1 MIRWFAAHPTAANL
15 LLLLLLA
22 AGLVAA
28 PSLRRETFPDYR
40 PVEVRIEV
48 EYRGASAADVED
60 AVCRRVQEALQGV
73 DFLKE
78 LICVSQDNL
87 ASATATMAAGGDAI
101 RFINDID
108 TEINALT
115 DLPARAERPVVRE
128 LHRSDLVAA
137 VAVSGD
143 MALPA
148 LEDYAMALEER
159 VLRLADVADV
169 TIRGLS
175 QRQWQVQAD
184 RDTLRQ
190 YGISVRDLAALVAS
204 GSVDMPLGT
213 LETRDRDILL
223 RFTDQRRTLQE
234 LAALVVI
241 SGADGGELT
250 LGELATIR
258 EIGERQEEQIWFN
271 GERALVLE
279 VSKTL
284 RGDALDVMTELAALV
299 ASERRRL
306 DDGMHLAVTQ
316 DMTSIV
322 RDRLQMLVSN
332 GLTGLV
338 LVVLVMSLFF
348 RPRLALWA
356 VLGLPAAFMGAFA
369 IMAATGLSLNMI
381 TLVALLMAIGIVMD
395 DAIVI
400 TDNIAVQSRQYDSPL
415 AAVVSGTRQ
424 VLPGVLSSFL
434 TTAAVFLP
442 LSFLAGDMG
451 AVLEVLP
458 VVLIA
463 ALAASLI
470 EAFLIL
476 PHHLKGGVARLT
488 EDRQSRFRAAFERG
502 FAAFQEWVGRLA
514 DAAIRLRYLVLGL
527 VFTVLLGSV
536 GFMAGGHIGSEAMPD
551 IDGDVLEARIL
562 MPQGTPLV
570 RTEAVARRVEAAMR
584 RLDSEL
590 TPQQPDGAPLVES
603 IQVRFNHNL
612 SAQESGAHVATVM
625 VDLLTAERRAVTLDD
640 LTSAWREQIGDIP
653 GILSLIIQEP
663 GFGPAGIPIEIRLQG
678 EDLDALKQ
686 AAVDM
691 ATYVAGYTGVYN
703 VIDDLRPGKP
713 QRRFSLA
720 EGARGLGVTA
730 EEVAAQLRAA
740 MLGQI
745 AATQRIGEWDI
756 EILVSQ
762 ADQDRRSL
770 DDLADQIIQLPDG
783 RQIPL
788 EVLVRVE
795 EDRDWARITR
805 IDGRRTVVVSA
816 NVDARQTSAQAVVK
830 DIKAS
835 RLAQFSENHPGISV
849 VFEGQVANS
858 AETGKS
864 IGRGLLVG
872 LLGIFII
879 LSFQFRGYIEPLI
892 VMLSIPLAFIG
903 AIWGHVLMGFYLS
916 MPSLIGAASLAGIV
930 VNNAILL
937 IQFIK
942 AHREQGLAPAA
953 AAGQASRDRLRAILI
968 GTGTT
973 IAGLLP
979 ILLETSTQAAA
990 IQPVVIS
997 VVFGL
1002 LTSTVLVL
1010 LVIPALYVLFD
1021 DWGLAGRVGK
1031 TIGG

>member
-22 AGLVAA
+22 AGLFAA

-73 DFLKE
+73 DFLRE
-78 LICVSQDNL
+78 LVCVAQDNL
-87 ASATATMAAGGDAI
+87 ASGTATMAAGGDAI
-101 RFINDID
+101 RFLNDID

-115 DLPARAERPVVRE
+115 GLPAQAERPVVRE

-143 MALPA
+143 MVLPA
-148 LEDYAMALEER
+148 LEDYGVALEER
-159 VLRLADVADV
+159 VLRLDDVADV

-184 RDTLRQ
+184 RDVLRQ
-190 YGISVRDLAALVAS
+190 YGISARDLATLVAS

-223 RFTDQRRTLQE
+223 RFTDQRRTLPE
-234 LAALVVI
+234 LAALVII
-241 SGADGGELT
+241 SGAEGGELS

-258 EIGERQEEQIWFN
+258 EVGELPEEQIWFN
-271 GERALVLE
+271 GERTLVLE

-284 RGDALDVMTELAALV
+284 RDDALDVMAELAALV
-299 ASERRRL
+299 EAERRRL
-306 DDGMHLAVTQ
+306 DNGVRLTVTQ

-322 RDRLQMLVSN
+322 RDRLQMLVKN

-369 IMAATGLSLNMI
+369 VMAATGLSLNMI

-400 TDNIAVQSRQYDSPL
+400 TDNIAVQARQSGSSL
-415 AAVVSGTRQ
+415 AAVVAGTRQ

-476 PHHLKGGVARLT
+476 PHHLKGSVAHLA
-488 EDRQSRFRAAFERG
+488 ENRQSRFRAAFERG
-502 FAAFQEWVGRLA
+502 FAAFQERVGRLA

-527 VFTVLLGSV
+527 VFAVLIGSI
-536 GFMAGGHIGSEAMPD
+536 GFLAGGHIDSEAMPD

-562 MPQGTPLV
+562 MPQGTPLA
-570 RTEAVARRVEAAMR
+570 RTEAVARRVEEAMR
-584 RLDSEL
+584 RLDSRL
-590 TPQQPDGAPLVES
+590 TPQQPAGAALVES

-625 VDLLTAERRAVTLDD
+625 VDLLTAERRSVTLDD
-640 LTSAWREQIGDIP
+640 LTVAWREQIGDIP

-663 GFGPAGIPIEIRLQG
+663 GFGPAGIPIEIRLHG
-678 EDLDALKQ
+678 DDLEALKQ

-713 QRRFSLA
+713 QRRYSLA
-720 EGARGLGVTA
+720 EGARGLGVSA
-730 EEVAAQLRAA
+730 EEVASQLRAA

-770 DDLADQIIQLPDG
+770 DDLADQISQLPDG

-788 EVLVRVE
+788 DALVRVE

-805 IDGRRTVVVSA
+805 INGRRTVVVSA

-830 DIKAS
+830 DIKNS
-835 RLAQFSENHPGISV
+835 RLARFLEQHPGISV

-864 IGRGLLVG
+864 IGRGLLIG
-872 LLGIFII
+872 LLGIFVI
-879 LSFQFRGYIEPLI
+879 LSFQFRGYVEPLI

-937 IQFIK
+937 IHFIK
-942 AHREQGLAPAA
+942 VHREQGLAAAA

-1021 DWGLAGRVGK
+1021 DWGLAGQVGK
-1031 TIGG
+1031 TTDE